1 MSSEPENEGRQG
13 VLPRGSET
21 ILIVEDEAPLRTMV
35 RIVLTRL
42 GYHVHEAESGVEAL
56 RMWGEIGKSVD
67 LLFTDM
73 VMPNGLSGHQ
83 LAKEL
88 QQQSPTLRVLFTSG
102 YSPQM
107 LTQTGRLPQGA
118 SCLQKPYLPPAL
130 ASAVRNALNQ
140 APVAVAA

>member
-1 MSSEPENEGRQG
+1 MTSEPENEGRQG
-13 VLPRGSET
+13 VLPRGNET
-21 ILIVEDEAPLRTMV
+21 ILIVEDEPSLRTMV

-42 GYHVHEAESGVEAL
+42 GYRVHEAESGVEAL
-56 RMWGEIGKSVD
+56 QMWGEIGTTVD

-73 VMPNGLSGHQ
+73 VMPNGVTGQQ

-88 QQQSPTLRVLFTSG
+88 QQQRPNLRVLFTSG

-107 LTQTGRLPQGA
+107 LTKTGRLPPGA

-130 ASAVRNALNQ
+130 ASAVRNALNR